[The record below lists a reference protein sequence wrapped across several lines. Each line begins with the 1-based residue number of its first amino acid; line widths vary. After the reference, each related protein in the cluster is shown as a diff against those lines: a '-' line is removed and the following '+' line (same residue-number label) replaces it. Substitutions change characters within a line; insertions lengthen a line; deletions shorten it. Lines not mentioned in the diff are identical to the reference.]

1 MRIPLPPLLQR
12 DAYFGNYG
20 GTTTIQQNMKPLK
33 ITNYERLEGAQTAKG
48 WKCLVS
54 LEQPDSYRFGF
65 YRDLTNDVA
74 CRVEMKLDREGRKL
88 YDPYTFAVNEQ
99 YSLEIHYEGK
109 WRYFVN
115 IEKTDIAYKGN
126 FLDKMEQ
133 VCEQYKEMA
142 LEDLYKKLPW
152 YRKLIFKLYNFINK
166 ETCYSQLKIT
176 KS

>member
-1 MRIPLPPLLQR
+1 MRIPLPPPLQR
-12 DAYFGNYG
+12 DMYAGWDSG
-20 GTTTIQQNMKPLK
+20 GATQQVMIKQLK
-33 ITNYERLEGAQTAKG
+33 IANYEKLEGAQTSKG

-65 YRDLTNDVA
+65 HRDLTKDVA
-74 CRVEMKLDREGRKL
+74 CRVEMKLHREGVKL
-88 YDPYTFAVNEQ
+88 YDPYTFAVNEEFRV
-99 YSLEIHYEGK
+99 EIHYDNAWHG
-109 WRYFVN
+109 FGN
-115 IEKTDIAYKGN
+115 IKKTDIAYKGN
-126 FLDKMEQ
+126 FLEQ
-133 VCEQYKEMA
+133 IEQICERYKEMA